1 MTLAEQLR
9 QEVDITKELPWLK
22 EEVVKQIRQ
31 RGKFSIIC
39 DTHINSADSFSIPY
53 KYWTPIEK
61 WARSEGFSVYGSH
74 NSYGVKRLNIEL

>member
-31 RGKFSIIC
+31 SGKFSIIC
-39 DTHINSADSFSIPY
+39 DTHISRADSFSIPY

-61 WARSEGFSVYGSH
+61 WATSEGFSVYCSH